1 MKRLLLIVSF
11 LCLAS
16 YFCFAEMPVHTFS
29 IVARDPQTGEMGVA
43 VQSHYFVVGPTV
55 AWGEAGVGV
64 VATQSLV
71 DVSYGPLGLQLMK
84 EGKTAQDALQALLSV
99 DKGRDGRQVAMI
111 DINGNVAVHTG
122 AKSIAAAGHQSG
134 ENYSAQANLM
144 ANAQIWPA
152 MAKAFEST
160 KGELADRLL
169 AALDAA
175 QAAGGD
181 IRGQQSA
188 AMLIVAGKK
197 TGNFFTDRPVDLR
210 VDDSPHPLQELR
222 RLLNI
227 HKAYAHLSK
236 ADEFLEKK
244 DLGAAQKEYDAAI
257 QLYPDNDELPFWYAL
272 GVYKA
277 GDQKSALDLFR
288 KVFAKDRHWFELIDR
303 LPASDLLPAEDVPKI
318 KAVGPA
324 K

>member
-1 MKRLLLIVSF
+1 
-11 LCLAS
+11 
-16 YFCFAEMPVHTFS
+16 
-29 IVARDPQTGEMGVA
+29 
-43 VQSHYFVVGPTV
+43 
-55 AWGEAGVGV
+55 
-64 VATQSLV
+64 
-71 DVSYGPLGLQLMK
+71 
-84 EGKTAQDALQALLSV
+84 
-99 DKGRDGRQVAMI
+99 
-111 DINGNVAVHTG
+111 
-122 AKSIAAAGHQSG
+122 
-134 ENYSAQANLM
+134 
-144 ANAQIWPA
+144 
-152 MAKAFEST
+152 
-160 KGELADRLL
+160 
-169 AALDAA
+169 
-175 QAAGGD
+175 
-181 IRGQQSA
+181 
-188 AMLIVAGKK
+188 MLIVAGKK